1 VAIQPIDLQTLY
13 GQLDKIGKT
22 QVQQQ
27 QAAQAARDA
36 EQAGNKHE
44 AEERLS
50 TVGETQAGDEEVGV
64 VHEREGSPERDRDES
79 RKEKKG
85 DESAESPA
93 REVKRE
99 IIQDP
104 ALGKHVDLSG

>member
-36 EQAGNKHE
+36 EQATNKQE
-44 AEERLS
+44 AEKRLR
-50 TVGETQAGDEEVGV
+50 TVGETDAGEEEVGL
-64 VHEREGSPERDRDES
+64 VHERESSAEQEREGK
-79 RKEKKG
+79 KEKKK
-85 DESAESPA
+85 DESAAETTPQ
-93 REVKRE
+93 EPKKE

-104 ALGKHVDLSG
+104 ALGKHIDISG